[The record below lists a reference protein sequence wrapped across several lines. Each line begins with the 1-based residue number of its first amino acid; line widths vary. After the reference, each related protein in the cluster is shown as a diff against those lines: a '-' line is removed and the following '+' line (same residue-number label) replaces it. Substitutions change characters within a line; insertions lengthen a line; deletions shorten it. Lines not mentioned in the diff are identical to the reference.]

1 MKNLWLLL
9 SKYNAFFLFVLFFGI
24 SFYLLVQNNSFQR
37 ASSINSSSMV
47 VGTLYERVSAWKNF
61 LSLREANT
69 ELAEENASLRRQLQM
84 LIQGDST
91 LKEVVLDS
99 LGEAQ
104 YSYLVANV
112 INNSI
117 NQKNNY
123 LTINKG
129 YADGVRKGMGVISP
143 NGVVGIVLNVST
155 HFATIQSV
163 LHSDTRISAAL
174 EHSEAFGSLVWGD
187 NIDARYG
194 MLRDIPNHV
203 EVEVGER
210 VYTSGFSLFP
220 PGIQVGTVF
229 ETGLAGGES
238 FLDIKVELST
248 NFHNIQ
254 HVYVVLDSFVDERE
268 QLEDSTQ
275 NDG

>member
-1 MKNLWLLL
+1 
-9 SKYNAFFLFVLFFGI
+9 
-24 SFYLLVQNNSFQR
+24 
-37 ASSINSSSMV
+37 
-47 VGTLYERVSAWKNF
+47 
-61 LSLREANT
+61 
-69 ELAEENASLRRQLQM
+69 
-84 LIQGDST
+84 
-91 LKEVVLDS
+91 
-99 LGEAQ
+99 
-104 YSYLVANV
+104 
-112 INNSI
+112 
-117 NQKNNY
+117 
-123 LTINKG
+123 
-129 YADGVRKGMGVISP
+129 MGVISP

-254 HVYVVLDSFVDERE
+254 HVEEERPPADKQHDHQPVDQRHDAVHFGGMCRRRNRQPEHVE
-268 QLEDSTQ
+268 H
-275 NDG
+275 

>member
-47 VGTLYERVSAWKNF
+47 VGTLYERVSVWKNF

>member
-37 ASSINSSSMV
+37 ASSINSSNMV

-129 YADGVRKGMGVISP
+129 YTDGVRKGMGVISP

>member
-47 VGTLYERVSAWKNF
+47 VGTLYERVSVWKNF

-129 YADGVRKGMGVISP
+129 YTDGVRKGMGVISP

>member
-37 ASSINSSSMV
+37 ASSINSSNMV

-117 NQKNNY
+117 
-123 LTINKG
+123 
-129 YADGVRKGMGVISP
+129 
-143 NGVVGIVLNVST
+143 
-155 HFATIQSV
+155 
-163 LHSDTRISAAL
+163 
-174 EHSEAFGSLVWGD
+174 
-187 NIDARYG
+187 
-194 MLRDIPNHV
+194 
-203 EVEVGER
+203 
-210 VYTSGFSLFP
+210 
-220 PGIQVGTVF
+220 
-229 ETGLAGGES
+229 
-238 FLDIKVELST
+238 
-248 NFHNIQ
+248 
-254 HVYVVLDSFVDERE
+254 
-268 QLEDSTQ
+268 
-275 NDG
+275 